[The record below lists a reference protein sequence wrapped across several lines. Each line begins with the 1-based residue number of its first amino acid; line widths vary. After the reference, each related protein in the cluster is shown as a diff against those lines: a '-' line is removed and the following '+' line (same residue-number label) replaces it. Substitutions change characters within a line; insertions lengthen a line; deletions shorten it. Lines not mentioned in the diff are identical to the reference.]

1 MALDKDSLA
10 RLKAA
15 DEKYAAEQAAKQNAV
30 VGSNTASQNKISQ
43 QAAQQSTANGITI
56 PQTSNASSVTGID
69 YQQRLREL
77 GGGSYTPSA
86 AVQSANQYLQSI
98 LNSRPGAYQSNYTQ
112 QLNDLYNQI
121 MNREDFSYDINGD
134 ALYQQY
140 KDQFTLQGQNAMRDT
155 MGQAAAMTG
164 GYGSSY
170 ASTAGNQAYQSYL
183 QQLNEVVPELYA
195 QAYQRYLQEGQD
207 LKDKYSITQSAD
219 ATDYGRYRDKVGD
232 WQADRSYAQG
242 AYESERSFDYND
254 YTNRLNTALAILGI
268 EQSDAQTAAQ
278 FAQQEKML
286 GLEQSYQDRVRN
298 EGYAREDSLLAD
310 ERAYNEQLLAAQREY
325 EDAVRKEGYAREDSL
340 IASDRE
346 YNDQLRA
353 DEREYDRYL
362 TQDQRDYE
370 AGQLAAQRDYEAALR
385 NEAYTREDQQNM
397 QQQAYNMA
405 MSMITSG
412 AMPTS
417 DLLAIAGVG
426 EADAL
431 AMAKKYGYKEK
442 SSSSGGSSS
451 SSSSKNSGSSS
462 GSTVFDKVNS
472 NLSTNVGSSSN
483 NNYNNILNFATGS
496 SGSSGSSSAGSTI
509 SSVISDAV
517 NWLKKYAK

>member
-15 DEKYAAEQAAKQNAV
+15 DEKFAAEQAAKQAAAT
-30 VGSNTASQNKISQ
+30 GNTASQNMVTQ
-43 QAAQQSTANGITI
+43 QTAQQSTASGITM
-56 PQTSNASSVTGID
+56 PQTGSTSGVTGIN

-86 AVQSANQYLQSI
+86 AVQSANQYLQNI

-121 MNREDFSYDINGD
+121 MNREAFSYDINGD

-140 KDQFTLQGQNAMRDT
+140 RDQFTMQGQNAMRDT

-170 ASTAGNQAYQSYL
+170 ASTAGNQAYQNYL

-207 LKDKYSITQSAD
+207 LKDKYGITQSAD
-219 ATDYGRYRDKVGD
+219 ATDYGRYRDKVSD
-232 WQADRSYAQG
+232 WQADRSYAQS
-242 AYESERSFDYND
+242 AYDNERSFDYND
-254 YTNRLNTALAILGI
+254 YTNRLNTALSILGM

-286 GLEQSYQDRVRN
+286 GLEQSYQDKVRN

-310 ERAYNEQLLAAQREY
+310 ERAYNEQVLAAQRAY
-325 EDAVRKEGYAREDSL
+325 EDAIRQEGYTRQ
-340 IASDRE
+340 
-346 YNDQLRA
+346 DQLLA
-353 DEREYDRYL
+353 DERNYNQQMIADERKYNEAL
-362 TQDQRDYE
+362 TQSQREYE
-370 AGQLAAQRDYEAALR
+370 AGLR
-385 NEAYTREDQQNM
+385 QEGYSREDAETARKYAYDLATNM
-397 QQQAYNMA
+397 V
-405 MSMITSG
+405 TSG
-412 AMPTS
+412 ALPSS
-417 DLLAIAGVG
+417 DLLGAAGIS

-431 AMAKKYGYKEK
+431 ALAKKYGYK
-442 SSSSGGSSS
+442 
-451 SSSSKNSGSSS
+451 
-462 GSTVFDKVNS
+462 T
-472 NLSTNVGSSSN
+472 
-483 NNYNNILNFATGS
+483 S
-496 SGSSGSSSAGSTI
+496 SGSSGSSSSGNKPSSGSNSASGSGSTLDKVTQSAGASYADI
-509 SSVISDAV
+509 LSKVIGGAYTTNLGGNATTDKGKVSGTSSLAKATGSTVTNAYETI
-517 NWLKKYAK
+517 KKLLQK